1 MNNNLA
7 NIKKSIF
14 FLNKNECVAIP
25 TETVYGL
32 AANAYSSKSV
42 KKIYA
47 LKKRHKNNPSIVHY
61 SSLNQLQKD
70 CELNKNFLILY
81 KKFCPGPI
89 TFVLKLKKKSR
100 ISRIVTNNKKTVAV
114 RFPKN
119 KLTQKL
125 LKLLKYPLAA
135 PSANISTKISPVS
148 KDDVKEEFGN
158 KIKFILDGGRSI
170 IGLESTIISLI
181 DKPKILKY
189 PLAAPSANIST
200 NISPVSKEDVKDEF
214 GKKIKFILDGGRSQV
229 GLESTII
236 SLINKPQILRLGGIK
251 ISEINKLLKTNLKFN
266 KKNIKTPS
274 PGQSKVHY
282 SPGIPLKLNVKKP
295 KLNEAFILIK
305 KRKFSDK
312 NFYYLTKNKN
322 LKEAAKNL
330 YKTLRMIKRKKYK
343 SISVE
348 KIPNIGFGQAINDRL
363 IRASKL

>member
-42 KKIYA
+42 KKIYS
-47 LKKRHKNNPSIVHY
+47 LKKRPKNNPSIVHY
-61 SSLNQLQKD
+61 SNLNQLKKD
-70 CELNKNFLILY
+70 CEINKNFLILY
-81 KKFCPGPI
+81 KKFCPGPL

-158 KIKFILDGGRSI
+158 KIKFILDGGRSK
-170 IGLESTIISLI
+170 IGLESTIISLV
-181 DKPKILKY
+181 DKP
-189 PLAAPSANIST
+189 
-200 NISPVSKEDVKDEF
+200 
-214 GKKIKFILDGGRSQV
+214 R
-229 GLESTII
+229 II
-236 SLINKPQILRLGGIK
+236 RLGGIERTK
-251 ISEINKLLKTNLKFN
+251 INKVLN
-266 KKNIKTPS
+266 KNIKYDRTNKKITV
-274 PGQSKVHY
+274 PGQSKLHY
-282 SPGIPLKLNVKKP
+282 SPGIPIKLNTLKP
-295 KLNEAFILIK
+295 KNNEAFILIK
-305 KRKFSDK
+305 KRKKSYK
-312 NFYYLTKNKN
+312 NYYYLSKTKN
-322 LKEAAKNL
+322 LKQAAKNL
-330 YKTLRMIKRKKYK
+330 YKILRMIKNKNYK
-343 SISVE
+343 SIVVE
-348 KIPNIGFGQAINDRL
+348 RIPNIGFGEVINERL
-363 IRASKL
+363 KRASGK